1 MLAKD
6 HSLEEA
12 SMRWIAIVTTA
23 LAAMSLSST
32 GARAQYAPWCAY
44 DVRGGTNCGF
54 YSYAQCMT
62 NLSGIGGY
70 CSRNPASQGSGDRRR
85 QRY

>member
-1 MLAKD
+1 
-6 HSLEEA
+6 
-12 SMRWIAIVTTA
+12 MRRIAVVMAA
-23 LAAMSLSST
+23 LAALSLSSI

-54 YSYAQCMT
+54 HSYAQCMA

-70 CSRNPASQGSGDRRR
+70 CSPNPATQGSGDRRR